1 MNILTDILSLIR
13 RGKFTDTAH
22 KDDVV
27 VLGMWNE
34 KPDMTG
40 VASPI
45 PYKSVKLIKV
55 KDLASSENCD
65 TTNAPASP
73 ETGSVG
79 VFQKQDDDPTT
90 NKCTVYLRS
99 LKSLSSNLTLNLST
113 DDNYIEIDSDGEP
126 NTAANVGSGV
136 GLWKDKVGE
145 TLNFKSLV
153 AGNNINITEAE
164 NKITIT
170 SAAGGGEVNTGLN
183 VGLGVGIFDQKVG
196 VDLQFKSLISSD
208 GSQQILSN
216 TDTVDIKAPYTEY
229 RVLLTQTGTN
239 PPAETQLVNT
249 AGISI
254 TWTYQG
260 PGQYTATFS
269 SAISNIASINI
280 AQVFKSSFKHA
291 SIYNVTT
298 NGFQLLVSENNS
310 NLGVDDQLL
319 NTELLIKQY

>member
-13 RGKFTDTAH
+13 RGKFTQTAH

-65 TTNAPASP
+65 TANAPASP
-73 ETGSVG
+73 EKGSVG

-153 AGNNINITEAE
+153 AGSNINILE
-164 NKITIT
+164 NTDTITIT
-170 SAAGGGEVNTGLN
+170 SAAGGGEVNTASN
-183 VGLGVGIFDQKVG
+183 VGIGAGTFAQKVG
-196 VDLQFKSLISSD
+196 TELQFRSLRSSD
-208 GSQQILSN
+208 GSQVITEN
-216 TDTVDIKAPYTEY
+216 TDNIDIKAPYTEY

-280 AQVFKSSFKHA
+280 AQVFKSSYHHA
-291 SIYNVTT
+291 QITGVSVN
-298 NGFQLLVSENNS
+298 NFQLFVTESGTGFAADS
-310 NLGVDDQLL
+310 QLL